1 MAKPLLELIEV
12 SKRYPGVVAN
22 ERVSLKVNPG
32 EIRAIVGENGAGKST
47 LMKVIYGSVRPD
59 EGQIM
64 WDGREID
71 FLGPQQM
78 RALGVGMVFQ
88 HFSLFDSLTVLEN
101 ILLSV
106 PEDATERETRVQAAV
121 VAQKYGLKLAL
132 DAKVETLSVGE
143 RQQVEIVRCLLS
155 EPRLVI
161 FDEPTAVLPATAIA
175 SLFETIRRLAA
186 DGCAILYISHKL
198 AEIKALCHH
207 ASVLR
212 GGRLVG
218 EVVVSE
224 TPEAQLAVLMTGRD
238 LPTYERPTRALGDV
252 MLKVVQ
258 LSSSPGT
265 ADEVR
270 LSGLNFEVRAGEILG
285 IAGVSGSGQREL
297 FEFLSGERPS
307 VEDAVQVTGQ
317 LAGAADVKGR
327 RALGL
332 AYVPE
337 ERVGQGALP
346 DLSLTQNA
354 LLSQAGSPTDEFS
367 HFGFVRAAKLTEEAV
382 ATISEFNVK
391 CAGASC
397 AASTLSGGNLQK
409 FIVGRELR
417 KRPKVLLVA
426 QPTWGVDIA
435 SSMFIRHQITELAH
449 SGSAV
454 LLSSEDVDELMQMCD
469 RIMVIAK
476 GRLSPAVPRHEMSP
490 ERLGLWM
497 AGMFDDEAVASAA
510 AA

>member
-1 MAKPLLELIEV
+1 MAKPLLELFEV

-22 ERVSLKVNPG
+22 DRVSLRVNPG

-47 LMKVIYGSVRPD
+47 LMKVVYGSVRPD
-59 EGQIM
+59 EGQIA

-78 RALGVGMVFQ
+78 RELGVGMVFQ
-88 HFSLFDSLTVLEN
+88 HFSLFESLTVLEN

-106 PEDATERETRVQAAV
+106 PEESTVQDTRVQAVAV
-121 VAQKYGLKLAL
+121 ADKYGLKLPL
-132 DAKVETLSVGE
+132 DVKVEALSVGE

-155 EPRLVI
+155 QPRLVI
-161 FDEPTAVLPATAIA
+161 FDEPTAVLPAPAIA

-198 AEIKALCHH
+198 AEIKTLCHN
-207 ASVLR
+207 ATVLR

-238 LPTYERPTRALGDV
+238 LPRYERPNRVPGEV
-252 MLKVVQ
+252 MLKVES
-258 LSSSPGT
+258 LSSGEG
-265 ADEVR
+265 ALDEVK
-270 LSGLNFEVRAGEILG
+270 LLGLNFDVRAGEVLG

-297 FEFLSGERPS
+297 FEFLSGERLCA
-307 VEDAVQVTGQ
+307 ETAVQIVGCS
-317 LAGAADVKGR
+317 AGSSDVR
-327 RALGL
+327 RRRSLGL

-346 DLSLTQNA
+346 ELSLAQNA
-354 LLSQAGSPTDEFS
+354 FLTQRGAPMEQFSRFGLMRTKKLADE
-367 HFGFVRAAKLTEEAV
+367 ADE
-382 ATISEFNVK
+382 TISEFNVK
-391 CAGASC
+391 CAGASSL
-397 AASTLSGGNLQK
+397 ASTLSGGNMQK

-417 KRPKVLLVA
+417 KRPKVLVVA

-435 SSMFIRHQITELAH
+435 SSMFIRHQITELARA
-449 SGSAV
+449 GSAV
-454 LLSSEDVDELMQMCD
+454 LVSSEDVDELMQICD
-469 RIMVIAK
+469 RIMVLAK
-476 GRLSPAVPRHEMSP
+476 GRLSPAVARKDMNT

-497 AGMFDDEAVASAA
+497 AGMFDEPAASAVSA
-510 AA
+510 